1 VTAPVEQSPCV
12 LCGAEEPLGLSLCP
26 GCGGAAH
33 AVGDTLVFVRRSESR
48 ADARRVDQSLATL
61 LAGRAHVSE
70 RGLVAAGHRALIRVP
85 AAAAETAVRH
95 LALRGVP
102 AEARSARWAGTSA
115 PWSFYLVVTSVL
127 VVGTAAGLDAEPM
140 LRWMSPL
147 YAALL
152 IVTAQVWL
160 KRPALTTPRR
170 RSPFPRCVERALA
183 ATFAQLPH
191 GSARDLLAGLARAAE
206 PLHDPARRPDGRR
219 ARRDVEQLL
228 ILACRAAVDLA
239 DLEVGL
245 DALGDGPGA
254 RRLAG
259 LRDGLLARFRDGIH
273 VLHRLR
279 GEAVAEDPATQE
291 LARLIAALDQEAA
304 AYAAARR
311 EVETLLR

>member
-1 VTAPVEQSPCV
+1 MSAPVEQSHCV
-12 LCGAEEPLGLSLCP
+12 LCGAEEPFGLSLCP
-26 GCGGAAH
+26 GCGGAAQ

-48 ADARRVDQSLATL
+48 ADARRVDQSLDAL
-61 LAGRAHVSE
+61 LAGRAHLSE

-95 LALRGVP
+95 LALRGIP

-115 PWSFYLVVTSVL
+115 PWAFYLLVLSVL
-127 VVGTAAGLDAEPM
+127 MVGSAAGIGAEPM

-152 IVTAQVWL
+152 VVTAQVWL
-160 KRPALTTPRR
+160 KRPALNTPRR
-170 RSPFPRCVERALA
+170 RSPFPRRVERALA
-183 ATFAQLPH
+183 ATFAQLSR
-191 GSARDLLAGLARAAE
+191 GTARDLLAGLARAAE
-206 PLHDPARRPDGRR
+206 PLHDPARRGPALR

-228 ILACRAAVDLA
+228 LMACRAAVDLA

-245 DALGDGPGA
+245 DTLVDGSGA
-254 RRLAG
+254 KRLAG

-279 GEAVAEDPATQE
+279 AEAVADDPATQE